1 MTNSTIQDQLIQ
13 EHASLIV
20 EVVEACGD
28 ESLAARLREDLKVAE
43 QNGWGNLCR
52 AVYQLLDGE
61 RDFDALPPMD
71 VEDEAIVRAMLAAIE
86 DPSFL
91 PDPKQN
97 LNPMLAPGGLAG
109 IIQEAAQGEENAL
122 QVLASMD
129 KEMQDSEVPEL
140 QNFAQVLRR
149 LLNGERHADSL
160 TQTLD
165 ERTASLV
172 IAILDELERMQG

>member
-28 ESLAARLREDLKVAE
+28 ETLAARLREDLKVAE

-52 AVYQLLDGE
+52 AVYQLLDGV
-61 RDFDALPPMD
+61 RDFDALGPMD
-71 VEDEAIVRAMLAAIE
+71 VEDEAIVRAMLAALE
-86 DPSFL
+86 DPSYL
-91 PDPKQN
+91 PDPSQN

-109 IIQEAAQGEENAL
+109 IISEAARGEENAL
-122 QVLASMD
+122 QVLARMD
-129 KEMQDSEVPEL
+129 TEMRQSGAPEL
-140 QNFAQVLRR
+140 EAFADVLRR
-149 LLNGERHADSL
+149 MLNGERHADSL

-165 ERTASLV
+165 ECTASLI
-172 IAILDELERMQG
+172 IATLDELGRMQS